1 MKYARQGLYALE
13 TWLDNASAST
23 SRAVIKTTLI
33 AFAILCMVLAAFVHL
48 NLAGQT
54 IVCIFGILLFL
65 LVNRHPGP
73 RATMVLKGLSIIVS
87 LRYLSWR
94 LTETLNFSSPTQT
107 ILGVVL
113 VLAEIYAFLMLIL
126 SYFQSLHPLKRG
138 VAPMPKDVAT
148 WPSVDIYIPTY
159 NEELRIVRQTV
170 LAAMG
175 IDWPSDRLN
184 VYLLDDGHRE
194 EFREFAESCGAGY
207 IARADNNH
215 AKAGNLNH
223 AMQLTKGELIAIFDC
238 DHIAK
243 RSFLQ
248 ETVGPFMSEPRL
260 ALIQTPHHF
269 YSQDPFQ
276 RNFAHGAVVP
286 PEGNLFYGLIQDGN
300 DFWNAT
306 FFCGSCAVI
315 RRVALAEIGGV
326 AVETVT
332 EDMHTALKLQRRG
345 WSTAYLAKP
354 LAAGLST
361 ERLILHVGQ
370 RMRWAR
376 GMLQILRLDNP
387 LTGPGLN
394 FAQRLCYFAAIASFL
409 FAIPRLVFLTSPMAY
424 LLFNQTLIDA
434 SPFAIAIYAM
444 PHLVHSVLTSARTNR
459 NWRYSLWSEVY
470 ETTLAPFLARV
481 SVMTLIFP
489 RRGKFNVTEKGG
501 LLDRSYLDWSAV
513 YPNVYLAAA
522 LLITLGVGLF
532 RLAHTHNDA
541 IVTDALLMNILWISI
556 SIVIVLA
563 AISIGR
569 ESMQI
574 RNSPRV
580 DMVVPVTVCTADGRM
595 FQYTSENMSYGG
607 CLLHGHAPVEALPSG
622 SMIHVLVPDMQETYP
637 LPARVIRATEEG
649 SLALGWA
656 SKTIMQEAQIV
667 RVIFGRLDAWT
678 SWADYKPDSLP
689 RSILLILR
697 SIIDLFKP
705 ATFRKRQRAFSLKP
719 KVTQPTLHKTAVIV
733 RPKTGLVRLITVTI
747 LASSVLGGGHA
758 WAQQSPDDLP
768 LPHGSVETHRSS
780 APAQGGAAA
789 SSSQTGP
796 SIHRDV
802 TPDMTGSAGPAA
814 PVPVAPAVPAA
825 VGSST
830 FSSNAPALAE
840 PSGAGRE
847 ELENARTTLW
857 SFTQLGSAAT
867 LIMTPWIP
875 IQGLNFGVPPSE
887 VVTAATLTLNGSLSP
902 DMLPAGSGV
911 TIFLNDQFIGV
922 IHPDKLKPQ
931 FEAMSFTINPLFFK
945 EHNILTFHFAGQYTL
960 SCGDQTS
967 SLLWAKILG
976 QSSISI
982 TSAPLPPARDLAA
995 LPAPFFNDAVLT
1007 PARIPFVMPSHS
1019 SPRTLE
1025 ASAVL
1030 ASWFGSLA
1038 DYRGANFPV
1047 MAQLPPSGSA
1057 VVVGP
1062 ANTLG
1067 PFLSGQAQVTGP
1079 TVIETVNTNDAFGT
1093 ILIVT
1098 GRSDDE
1104 VVAAA
1109 RSIAFG
1115 SKGFPHDQRIAAPQV
1130 SIDPRKPFDAPGFV
1144 TRTQPIR
1151 IGDLVALSS
1160 LQGYGYVPGTIS
1172 VPFRTT
1178 PDIYTWRN
1186 HPLSMHFTVR
1196 GPLGTEIDRKR
1207 SHVDVSVNGI
1217 YLKSVS
1223 LAPPSDL
1230 PDWLRRLWPDASRV
1244 QSAHVSIPPWAIY
1257 GANTLGFY
1265 LESRP
1270 IGRRDCSGMT
1280 EDLRMSID
1288 PDSTIDLTRAYHYTR
1303 LPNLAYFAN
1312 SGFPFTRMADLS
1324 DTVIVLPSAHSAGME
1339 TAFLDLVGMIGAS
1352 THFPVSGLSVLYADA
1367 VSDSETRNL
1376 IVMENTASSP
1386 SFEKFLRGTPYS
1398 FTGTTLNYSRSSL
1411 LEPFRML
1418 TRAVDTDAEGGVEK
1432 ALQSIGTATS
1442 MGDGGALIERRSPF
1456 SSNATMLVMLSE
1468 NSQGLERLVQT
1479 MRDPKTQ
1486 PRIQG
1491 DLVLVNGTQILATRN
1506 MPSYAVGS
1514 LPFWFW
1520 PDLYLGD
1527 HPFRVILL
1535 AVIGVGLGVLI
1546 LFRVLT
1552 THARRR
1558 AQELHRDK

>member
-1 MKYARQGLYALE
+1 MKHVRHSIAFLESWIDDAHHSPARTA
-13 TWLDNASAST
+13 
-23 SRAVIKTTLI
+23 IKTGLI
-33 AFAILCMVLAAFVHL
+33 AFAILCMVIAAFVHL

-54 IVCIFGILLFL
+54 IVCIFGIVLFM

-73 RATMVLKGLSIIVS
+73 RATLVLKGLSIIVS

-94 LTETLNFSSPTQT
+94 LTETLNFSSWTQS
-107 ILGVVL
+107 ILGSVL
-113 VLAEIYAFLMLIL
+113 VLAEIYAFVMLIL
-126 SYFQSLHPLKRG
+126 SYFQTLHPLGRE
-138 VAPMPKDVAT
+138 VTPMPKDITT

-170 LAAMG
+170 LAALG
-175 IDWPSDRLN
+175 IDWPRDRIN

-194 EFREFAESCGAGY
+194 EFREFAEACGAGY
-207 IARADNNH
+207 IARSEHNH

-238 DHIAK
+238 DHIAS
-243 RSFLQ
+243 RTFLQ
-248 ETVGPFMSEPRL
+248 ETVGPFLLKPYL

-269 YSQDPFQ
+269 YSPDPFQ
-276 RNFAHGAVVP
+276 RNFSHGAVVP

-315 RRVALAEIGGV
+315 RRTALEEIGGV

-376 GMLQILRLDNP
+376 GMLQIMRLDNP

-409 FAIPRLVFLTSPMAY
+409 FAIPRLIFLTSPMAY

-434 SPFAIAIYAM
+434 SPFAIAIYAI
-444 PHLVHSVLTSARTNR
+444 PHLIHSVLTSARTNR

-522 LLITLGVGLF
+522 LLATLGVGLF
-532 RLAHTHNDA
+532 RLAHTHHDT
-541 IVTDALLMNILWISI
+541 IVSNALLMNIVWITV

-574 RNSPRV
+574 RRSHRV
-580 DMVVPVTVCTADGRM
+580 EMVVPVTVCTADGRM

-607 CLLHGHAPVEALPSG
+607 GMLHGHAPVEALPDESL
-622 SMIHVLVPDMQETYP
+622 ITVLVPDRNETYA
-637 LPARVIRATEEG
+637 LPAKVISATSQG
-649 SLALGWA
+649 TLALSWA
-656 SKTIMQEAQIV
+656 TTTIIQEAQIV
-667 RVIFGRLDAWT
+667 RVIFGRRDAWA

-689 RSILLILR
+689 RSILLLLR
-697 SIIDLFKP
+697 SIVDLFKP
-705 ATFRKRQRAFSLKP
+705 ATFRKKKRSVALKP
-719 KVTQPTLHKTAVIV
+719 RIAQAVPQKTAVVV
-733 RPKTGLVRLITVTI
+733 RPKAGLLQALLLSLGLGTTFT
-747 LASSVLGGGHA
+747 ASMAH
-758 WAQQSPDDLP
+758 AQQNPAELP
-768 LPHGSVETHRSS
+768 M
-780 APAQGGAAA
+780 PAG
-789 SSSQTGP
+789 
-796 SIHRDV
+796 
-802 TPDMTGSAGPAA
+802 
-814 PVPVAPAVPAA
+814 VPAA
-825 VGSST
+825 AGASISTPSVGRQAPNAAP
-830 FSSNAPALAE
+830 SNVSPAPTAGTAPAGPTAPAPANPEPQPAAE
-840 PSGAGRE
+840 PVANPELSPAADLPGPARE
-847 ELENARTTLW
+847 ELENARTTSW
-857 SFTQLGSAAT
+857 SFTQLGSADT

-875 IQGLNFGVPPSE
+875 IQGLNFGIPSSE
-887 VVTAATLTLNGSLSP
+887 VVTAATLTLHGSMSP

-922 IHPDKLKPQ
+922 IHPDKAKPQ
-931 FEAMSFTINPLFFK
+931 FDGLTFTVNPLFFK
-945 EHNILTFHFAGQYTL
+945 EHNVLTFHFAGQYTL

-967 SLLWAKILG
+967 ALLWAKVLG
-976 QSSISI
+976 QSSLSI
-982 TSAPLPPARDLAA
+982 TSAPLPPSRDLAT

-1007 PARIPFVMPSHS
+1007 PARVPFVIARQS
-1019 SPRTLE
+1019 SPQTLE
-1025 ASAVL
+1025 ASAIL
-1030 ASWFGSLA
+1030 ASWFGALS
-1038 DYRGANFPV
+1038 DYRGASFPV
-1047 MAQLPPSGSA
+1047 LSQLPPSGGA

-1062 ANTLG
+1062 ASALGTL
-1067 PFLSGQAQVTGP
+1067 LSGQAPVSGP
-1079 TVIETVNTNDAFGT
+1079 TIIETVNANDAFGAV
-1093 ILIVT
+1093 LIVT
-1098 GRSDDE
+1098 GRTDDE

-1109 RSIAFG
+1109 KSVAFA
-1115 SKGFPHDQRIAAPQV
+1115 SKGFPHESRINAPVV
-1130 SIDPRKPFDAPGFV
+1130 SIEPRKPYDAPGFV
-1144 TRTQPIR
+1144 SRTQPIR
-1151 IGDLVALSS
+1151 IGDLVSLSS

-1178 PDIYTWRN
+1178 PDIYTWRA

-1196 GPLGTEIDRKR
+1196 GPLGTEIDRQR

-1230 PDWLRRLWPDASRV
+1230 PQWLRRLWPDSSRA

-1280 EDLRMSID
+1280 QDLRMSID
-1288 PDSTIDLTRAYHYTR
+1288 PDSTIDLTRAYHYTQ

-1324 DTVIVLPSAHSAGME
+1324 DTAIVLPANHTEGVES
-1339 TAFLDLVGMIGAS
+1339 AFLDMVGMIGAS
-1352 THFPVSGLSVLYADA
+1352 THFPVSGLGVIHADA
-1367 VSDSETRNL
+1367 VSENETRNL
-1376 IVMENTASSP
+1376 IVMDTRVSSP
-1386 SFEKFLRGTPYS
+1386 AIERFLRGTPYS
-1398 FTGTTLNYSRSSL
+1398 FTGSTLNYTRSGL
-1411 LEPFRML
+1411 LEPFRLLARSMNGN
-1418 TRAVDTDAEGGVEK
+1418 DDGGQASTLQ
-1432 ALQSIGTATS
+1432 ALSATTS
-1442 MGDGGALIERRSPF
+1442 LGDGGALIERRSPF
-1456 SSNATMLVMLSE
+1456 SSDATMLLMLSE
-1468 NSQGLERLVQT
+1468 NPQGLERLIQA
-1479 MRDPKTQ
+1479 MRNPKTQ
-1486 PRIQG
+1486 PMIQG
-1491 DLVLVNGTQILATRN
+1491 DLALINGSHIIATRN
-1506 MPSYAVGS
+1506 LPTYAIGS

-1535 AVIGVGLGVLI
+1535 AVVGVGLGVLI

-1552 THARRR
+1552 NHARRR
-1558 AQELHRDK
+1558 AKELHRDR

>member
-1 MKYARQGLYALE
+1 MKHARQGLSALE
-13 TWLDNASAST
+13 TWLDNANASS
-23 SRAVIKTTLI
+23 SRALLKTALI
-33 AFAILCMVLAAFVHL
+33 TVALLCMVLAAFVHL

-54 IVCIFGILLFL
+54 IVCVFGILLFL
-65 LVNRHPGP
+65 MINRHPGP
-73 RATMVLKGLSIIVS
+73 RATLALKGLSIIVS

-94 LTETLNFSSPTQT
+94 LTETLNFSTWAQSV
-107 ILGVVL
+107 LGTVL
-113 VLAEIYAFLMLIL
+113 VLAEIYAFVMLIL
-126 SYFQSLHPLKRG
+126 SYFQTLHPLKRG

-159 NEELRIVRQTV
+159 NEDLKIVRQTV

-175 IDWPSDRLN
+175 IDWPSDRIN

-207 IARADNNH
+207 IARSENNH

-248 ETVGPFMSEPRL
+248 ETVGPFMSDPRL

-315 RRVALAEIGGV
+315 RRAALAEIGGV

-332 EDMHTALKLQRRG
+332 EDMHTALKLQRLG

-376 GMLQILRLDNP
+376 GMLQIFRLDNP
-387 LTGPGLN
+387 LMGPGLD

-513 YPNVYLAAA
+513 YPNVYMAAA
-522 LLITLGVGLF
+522 LIVTLIVGIV
-532 RLAHTHNDA
+532 RLVRTHNDA
-541 IVTDALLMNILWISI
+541 IVTNALLMNILWISI
-556 SIVIVLA
+556 SITIVLA

-580 DMVVPVTVCTADGRM
+580 DMTVPVTVCTADGRM
-595 FQYTSENMSYGG
+595 FQYNSENMSYGG
-607 CLLHGHAPVEALPSG
+607 CLLHGHAPVAALPAD

-637 LPARVIRATEEG
+637 LPAKVIRATEKG
-649 SLALGWA
+649 TLALSWA
-656 SKTIMQEAQIV
+656 STSIIQEAQIV

-697 SIIDLFKP
+697 SIVDLFKP
-705 ATFRKRQRAFSLKP
+705 ATFRQRKRAVSLKP
-719 KVTQPTLHKTAVIV
+719 KVGRSAPQKTAVIV
-733 RPKTGLVRLITVTI
+733 RPKAGLLRLLALGIGSWVAFGAGANAQTGT
-747 LASSVLGGGHA
+747 A
-758 WAQQSPDDLP
+758 DLP
-768 LPHGSVETHRSS
+768 LPGSI
-780 APAQGGAAA
+780 PAA
-789 SSSQTGP
+789 SRTTAASPPVASAAP
-796 SIHRDV
+796 STVNLGI
-802 TPDMTGSAGPAA
+802 TPPPEGKPSDSAGGPAMRDGA
-814 PVPVAPAVPAA
+814 PVAPVAPVTALPSGD
-825 VGSST
+825 V
-830 FSSNAPALAE
+830 APA
-840 PSGAGRE
+840 PRGE
-847 ELENARTTLW
+847 ELENARTTSW
-857 SFTQLGSAAT
+857 SFTQLGSADM

-875 IQGLNFGVPPSE
+875 IQGLNFGIPPSE
-887 VVTAATLTLNGSLSP
+887 VVTAATLTLHGSLSP
-902 DMLPAGSGV
+902 DMLPAGSGI

-922 IHPDKLKPQ
+922 IHPDKSKPQ
-931 FEAMSFTINPLFFK
+931 FDPLSFTVNPLFFK
-945 EHNILTFHFAGQYTL
+945 EHNVLTFHFAGQYTL

-967 SLLWAKILG
+967 PLLWGRILG
-976 QSSISI
+976 QSSLSI

-995 LPAPFFNDAVLT
+995 LPAPFFNSAVLT
-1007 PARIPFVMPSHS
+1007 PARVPFVLPAHS
-1019 SPRTLE
+1019 SARTLE

-1038 DYRGANFPV
+1038 DYRGASFPV

-1067 PFLSGQAQVTGP
+1067 QFLGGQAQITGP
-1079 TVIETVNTNDAFGT
+1079 TVLETVNANDAFGT

-1109 RSIAFG
+1109 RSVAFAG
-1115 SKGFPHDQRIAAPQV
+1115 KGFPHESRIIAPQV
-1130 SIDPRKPFDAPGFV
+1130 TIDPRKPYDAPGFV
-1144 TRTQPIR
+1144 TRSQPIR
-1151 IGDLVALSS
+1151 VGDLVALST

-1178 PDIYTWRN
+1178 PDIYTWRS

-1196 GPLGTEIDRKR
+1196 GPLGTEVDRKR

-1230 PDWLRRLWPDASRV
+1230 PDWLRRLWPDASRA
-1244 QSAHVSIPPWAIY
+1244 QSAHISIPPWALY
-1257 GANTLGFY
+1257 GANTLDFY

-1288 PDSTIDLTRAYHYTR
+1288 PDSTIDLTRAYHYTQ

-1324 DTVIVLPSAHSAGME
+1324 DTAIVLPAAHSAGME

-1352 THFPVSGLSVLYADA
+1352 THFPVSGMAVLYADT

-1376 IVMENTASSP
+1376 IVMESNASSA
-1386 SFEKFLRGTPYS
+1386 SVDRFLRGTPYS
-1398 FTGTTLNYSRSSL
+1398 FSGTTLNYSRSSL
-1411 LEPFRML
+1411 LEPFRL
-1418 TRAVDTDAEGGVEK
+1418 LSRAVDTGTEGGVSRT
-1432 ALQSIGTATS
+1432 LQSLNTTTS

-1456 SSNATMLVMLSE
+1456 SSSATMLIMLSE
-1468 NSQGLERLVQT
+1468 NPQGLERLVQT

-1486 PRIQG
+1486 PMIQG
-1491 DLVLVNGTQILATRN
+1491 DLTLVNGTHILATRN
-1506 MPSYAVGS
+1506 MPSYSVGS

>member
-1 MKYARQGLYALE
+1 MKNIRRFVALME
-13 TWLDNASAST
+13 SWIDDADHSAGRTLVRT
-23 SRAVIKTTLI
+23 SLVV
-33 AFAILCMVLAAFVHL
+33 FAILCMVIAAFVHL

-54 IVCIFGILLFL
+54 LVCVFGIALFM

-73 RATMVLKGLSIIVS
+73 RATLVLKGLSIIVS

-94 LTETLNFSSPTQT
+94 LTETLNFSTWTQSV
-107 ILGVVL
+107 LGTVL
-113 VLAEIYAFLMLIL
+113 VIAEIYAFVMLIL
-126 SYFQSLHPLKRG
+126 SYFQTLHPLERK
-138 VAPMPKDVAT
+138 VTPMPADVSA

-175 IDWPSDRLN
+175 IDWPDDRIN

-207 IARADNNH
+207 IARSEHNH

-238 DHIAK
+238 DHIAS
-243 RSFLQ
+243 RTFLQ
-248 ETVGPFMSEPRL
+248 ETVAPFLLKPHL

-269 YSQDPFQ
+269 YSPDPFQ
-276 RNFAHGAVVP
+276 RNFSHGAIVP

-315 RRVALAEIGGV
+315 RRAALEEIGGV

-387 LTGPGLN
+387 LTGPGLT

-409 FAIPRLVFLTSPMAY
+409 FAIPRLIFLTSPMAY

-434 SPFAIAIYAM
+434 SPFAIAVYAV

-481 SVMTLIFP
+481 SIMTLIFP

-501 LLDRSYLDWSAV
+501 LLDRSYLDWSAI
-513 YPNVYLAAA
+513 YPNVYLAIA
-522 LLITLGVGLF
+522 LFVAFGVGVY
-532 RLAHTHNDA
+532 RLAHTHNDT
-541 IVTDALLMNILWISI
+541 IVTNALLMNILWIAV

-574 RNSPRV
+574 RRSHRV
-580 DMVVPVTVCTADGRM
+580 DMIAPVTVCTADGRM
-595 FQYTSENMSYGG
+595 FQYTSENMSNGG
-607 CLLHGHAPVEALPSG
+607 AMLHGHAPVDALPDG
-622 SMIHVLVPDMQETYP
+622 SPITLIAADRSETYA
-637 LPARVIRATEEG
+637 LPAKVIRATSQG
-649 SLALGWA
+649 TLAISWA
-656 SKTIMQEAQIV
+656 TTTILQEAQIV
-667 RVIFGRLDAWT
+667 RIIFGRRDAWT

-689 RSILLILR
+689 RSILLLLR
-697 SIIDLFKP
+697 SIVDLFKP
-705 ATFRKRQRAFSLKP
+705 ATFRKKRASVALKP
-719 KVTQPTLHKTAVIV
+719 RIAQSVPQKTAVVV
-733 RPKTGLVRLITVTI
+733 RPKAGLIKGIVLCASVGMALAIQDARAQQGPSDLPMPAGAGSLPGSVQTPS
-747 LASSVLGGGHA
+747 ASSQAIAPSGVPSQNIAPVVHPQA
-758 WAQQSPDDLP
+758 SPELQ
-768 LPHGSVETHRSS
+768 
-780 APAQGGAAA
+780 PA
-789 SSSQTGP
+789 T
-796 SIHRDV
+796 
-802 TPDMTGSAGPAA
+802 PAA
-814 PVPVAPAVPAA
+814 GNSSLELGEGVRPQMGDNMLVP
-825 VGSST
+825 
-830 FSSNAPALAE
+830 
-840 PSGAGRE
+840 GRD
-847 ELENARTTLW
+847 ELENARTTSW
-857 SFTQLGSAAT
+857 SFSQLGSADT

-875 IQGLNFGVPPSE
+875 IQGLDFGIPSSD
-887 VVTAATLTLNGSLSP
+887 VVTAATLTLHGSMSP

-922 IHPDKLKPQ
+922 IHPDKAKPQ
-931 FEAMSFTINPLFFK
+931 FDGLSFTINPLFFR
-945 EHNILTFHFAGQYTL
+945 EHNVLTFHFAGQYTL

-967 SLLWAKILG
+967 AMLWAKVLG
-976 QSSISI
+976 QSSLSI
-982 TSAPLPPARDLAA
+982 TSAPLPPSRDLAA

-1007 PARIPFVMPSHS
+1007 PARIPFVIARQS
-1019 SPRTLE
+1019 STHTLE
-1025 ASAVL
+1025 ASATL
-1030 ASWFGSLA
+1030 ASWFGALS
-1038 DYRGANFPV
+1038 DYRGASFPV
-1047 MAQLPPSGSA
+1047 LSQLPPTGGA

-1062 ANTLG
+1062 ASELG
-1067 PFLSGQAQVTGP
+1067 QILAGQPPVSGP
-1079 TVIETVNTNDAFGT
+1079 TVLETVNANDPFGA
-1093 ILIVT
+1093 ILVIT
-1098 GRSDDE
+1098 GRTDDE
-1104 VVAAA
+1104 VLAAA
-1109 RSIAFG
+1109 RSVAFS
-1115 SKGFPHDQRIAAPQV
+1115 SKGFPHQSRINAPTV
-1130 SIDPRKPFDAPGFV
+1130 SIEPRRPYDAPGFV
-1144 TRTQPIR
+1144 SRSQPIR
-1151 IGDLVALSS
+1151 IGDLVSLST

-1178 PDIYTWRN
+1178 PDIYTWRS

-1196 GPLGTEIDRKR
+1196 GPLGTEIDRQR

-1223 LAPPSDL
+1223 LAPPSEL
-1230 PDWLRRLWPDASRV
+1230 PNWLRRLWPDASRA

-1270 IGRRDCSGMT
+1270 VGRRDCSGMT
-1280 EDLRMSID
+1280 QDLRMSID
-1288 PDSTIDLTRAYHYTR
+1288 PDSTIDLTRAYHYTQ

-1324 DTVIVLPSAHSAGME
+1324 DTAIVVPANHSEGVE
-1339 TAFLDLVGMIGAS
+1339 SAFLDLVGMIGAS
-1352 THFPVSGLSVLYADA
+1352 TRFPVSGLTVLHADA
-1367 VSDSETRNL
+1367 VSETETRNL
-1376 IVMENTASSP
+1376 IVMDTSLTSP
-1386 SFEKFLRGTPYS
+1386 SVERFLRGTPYS
-1398 FTGTTLNYSRSSL
+1398 FSGTTLNYTRSGIL
-1411 LEPFRML
+1411 QPFRLLARSMNGS
-1418 TRAVDTDAEGGVEK
+1418 DDGGQASTLQ
-1432 ALQSIGTATS
+1432 ALGATTS
-1442 MGDGGALIERRSPF
+1442 LGDGGALIERHSPF
-1456 SSNATMLVMLSE
+1456 SSNATMLLMLSE
-1468 NSQGLERLVQT
+1468 NPQGLERLIQA
-1479 MRDPKTQ
+1479 MRNPKTQ
-1486 PRIQG
+1486 PMIQG
-1491 DLVLVNGTQILATRN
+1491 DLTLINGTHILATRN
-1506 MPSYAVGS
+1506 LSTYPIGS
-1514 LPFWFW
+1514 VPFWFW

-1535 AVIGVGLGVLI
+1535 AVVGVGLGVLI

-1552 THARRR
+1552 NHARRR
-1558 AQELHRDK
+1558 ARELHRDR